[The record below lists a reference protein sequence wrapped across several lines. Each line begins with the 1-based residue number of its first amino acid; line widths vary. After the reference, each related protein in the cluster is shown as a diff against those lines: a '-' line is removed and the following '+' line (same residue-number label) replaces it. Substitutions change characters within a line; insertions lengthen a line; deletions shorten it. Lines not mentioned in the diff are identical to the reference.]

1 MQDVADFERNELYTC
16 IIFTHHGRESTE
28 ERIPEMTQCEGKVLV
43 EEILEEFTHA

>member
-1 MQDVADFERNELYTC
+1 MISLIL
-16 IIFTHHGRESTE
+16 IIIKENKTKSYLSRESTE